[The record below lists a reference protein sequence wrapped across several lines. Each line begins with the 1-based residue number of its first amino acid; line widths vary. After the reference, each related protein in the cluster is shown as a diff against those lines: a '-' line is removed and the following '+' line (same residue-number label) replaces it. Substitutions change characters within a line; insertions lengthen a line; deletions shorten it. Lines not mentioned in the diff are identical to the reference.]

1 MQEIIYNNMH
11 QFTSIGKWRVTDTQ
25 NKDLILLGIILLRC
39 KTGTYIFI
47 YRHKYAELLKKT
59 YVIGLWQRGKLDSC
73 STSLPDAQQ
82 SGR

>member
-39 KTGTYIFI
+39 KTGILQTQICRI
-47 YRHKYAELLKKT
+47 IKKDLRNRSLAEGE
-59 YVIGLWQRGKLDSC
+59 IGQL
-73 STSLPDAQQ
+73 
-82 SGR
+82 